1 MSSAPAG
8 ADLRKVVLLGPALL
22 AVSGVS
28 THLNMLLASSLAQKF
43 QLLHFQVGAEGR
55 KETAWRRLGRLVLS
69 PLQLAAYLW
78 RERPAIVHLNTSMD
92 RKAYWRDLAYLLV
105 AKALRRKVVY
115 QVHGGELPAN
125 FFASS
130 SVLTSLLRLA
140 LRLPD
145 AVLVLSTEELK
156 AYRQFDARIALRLV
170 PNAIDPRGLADV
182 ERPFNTDAPL
192 RLVYVGRLVRAK
204 GIFEIVQA
212 AAALKAEG
220 MSFRLAFAG
229 DGPDRA
235 ELASCIAQSA
245 VADHATLLG
254 GVFGADKNRLW
265 CMSDVFLFPT
275 FHAEGLPY
283 AILEAM
289 AAGCVPVATPVAA
302 IADVVENGVT
312 GAFVPSRSPALLAD
326 AIRQLHHD
334 RPALARMSRAG
345 RAAVLANHALPRLG
359 ADMAAAY
366 DWIDS
371 PLSQAR

>member
-1 MSSAPAG
+1 MSNAPAG
-8 ADLRKVVLLGPALL
+8 AGLRKVVLLGPALS

-28 THLNMLLASSLAQKF
+28 THLNMLLASSLAHKF
-43 QLLHFQVGAEGR
+43 ELLHFQVGAEGR
-55 KETAWRRLGRLVLS
+55 NEASLHRLSRLVLS
-69 PLQLAAYLW
+69 PLQLAAYLLRHW
-78 RERPAIVHLNTSMD
+78 PTIVHLNTSMD
-92 RKAYWRDLAYLLV
+92 RKAYWRDFTYLLV

-130 SVLTSLLRLA
+130 IVLTSLLRLV

-156 AYRQFDARIALRLV
+156 AYRQFDARIAVRLV

-182 ERPFNTDAPL
+182 QRPFNLDAPL

-212 AAALKAEG
+212 AAAIKAEG
-220 MSFRLAFAG
+220 MQFSLAFAG

-235 ELASCIAQSA
+235 ELVSFIAQSS
-245 VADHATLLG
+245 VADRATLLG
-254 GVFGADKNRLW
+254 GVFGADKLRLW
-265 CMSDVFLFPT
+265 CTSDVFLFPT

-334 RPALARMSRAG
+334 RPALAKMSKAG
-345 RAAVLANHALPRLG
+345 RAAVLSNYALPRLG
-359 ADMAAAY
+359 VDMAAAY
-366 DWIDS
+366 DWATD
-371 PLSQAR
+371 PKSQGD